1 MYGKERE
8 IRRAIWLYIETITLY
23 YCAVQMVGAT
33 RVGKAFRFFVAYG
46 HTTAIKLLALK

>member
-23 YCAVQMVGAT
+23 YCAVQMVSAT
-33 RVGKAFRFFVAYG
+33 RVGKAFSFFAANI
-46 HTTAIKLLALK
+46 HTTAINL